1 MNGSKLAKPEV
12 EMAKCME
19 MAAKE
24 SDSHMYHRRARRSVC
39 QYNNIHMDII
49 G

>member
-1 MNGSKLAKPEV
+1 MNGSKPEV
-12 EMAKCME
+12 E

-24 SDSHMYHRRARRSVC
+24 SDSHMYHRQARRSVC
-39 QYNNIHMDII
+39 QYNNIHMDKM